1 MRQERL
7 STVAQLHRHAKH
19 LAALPVSVHGNPDVI
34 RSPSDTLSK
43 ARHRIAQEPLW
54 VAVSFPFLPLEA
66 LGKTAQQQ
74 PMAVYAQRGQTHT
87 VITPNQLAQKSGI
100 RSGMTLTAAQVLSPA
115 LQAVPQDVS
124 AESDWL
130 AGLALLAS
138 RWTPTVSI
146 AEDNLLLE
154 ISGSTRLFGG
164 ANQLLGKIR
173 SGLAFETQSPCIS
186 AMPTAASALLC
197 VRNGKSLCITAKEGI
212 HAAIREL
219 PAKAVVAGAK
229 RQRTLKQYGI
239 STVGDLLRLPR
250 DGLARRLGPDLVNQ
264 LDRLLG
270 KQADP
275 QAAIAPPPVFQQD
288 SAFDPGI
295 ANTEQ
300 LMPFMEILLGK
311 LQTHLTRHHVLAEQL
326 EWHLLNDSN
335 GSVRIPVYLTH
346 PRGNALDLMKL
357 CRLAFEGF
365 QAQDLITHVS
375 LRVRRF
381 APLPSSSEDLFS
393 ILPRTATRETSLI
406 ERLQNRLGRQAVQ
419 GLGMQPDHRPEKAW
433 NRCAVGKAV
442 ALPHG
447 AQRPLWLFDTPR
459 SIQVSNRQLLLG
471 GQSLL
476 LQRQRE
482 RICSG
487 WWDSQS
493 VRRDYYHAKSGA
505 LSAWVFRDL
514 DSGIWQL
521 HGIF

>member
-1 MRQERL
+1 MHQERL
-7 STVAQLHRHAKH
+7 STVAQLHQNTKH
-19 LAALPVSVHGNPDVI
+19 QTAPPVPVRGNSDCN
-34 RSPSDTLSK
+34 RSPSDTLPK
-43 ARHRIAQEPLW
+43 ARRRVVQEPLW

-66 LGKTAQQQ
+66 LGKTTQQQ
-74 PMAVYAQRGQTHT
+74 PMAVYAQQGQTHT
-87 VITPNQLAQKSGI
+87 VITPNQPAQKSGV

-124 AESDWL
+124 AESEWL
-130 AGLALLAS
+130 ARLALLAS
-138 RWTPTVSI
+138 RWTPAVSI
-146 AEDNLLLE
+146 AGDDLLLE

-173 SGLAFETQSPCIS
+173 SRLTFETQSPCIS

-212 HAAIREL
+212 HAVIRKL

-229 RQRTLKQYGI
+229 QQRALKQYGI

-250 DGLARRLGPDLVNQ
+250 DGLARRLGPDLVHQ

-295 ANTEQ
+295 ANTGQ

-311 LQTHLTRHHVLAEQL
+311 LKAHLIQHHVLAEQL

-335 GSVRIPVYLTH
+335 LSVCIPVYLTH
-346 PRGNALDLMKL
+346 PRGNTLDLMKL

-365 QAQDLITHVS
+365 QTPDLITHLS

-381 APLPSSSEDLFS
+381 APLPSSSADLFS
-393 ILPRTATRETSLI
+393 ILPRTTDREISLI

-419 GLGMQPDHRPEKAW
+419 GIGMQPDHRPEKAW
-433 NRCAVGKAV
+433 SRCAVGKAV
-442 ALPHG
+442 ALSHG

-459 SIQVSNRQLLLG
+459 SIQMSNRQLLLG
-471 GQSLL
+471 SQSFL

-505 LSAWVFRDL
+505 LRAWVFRDL

>member
-1 MRQERL
+1 MHQERL
-7 STVAQLHRHAKH
+7 STVAQLHQNTKH
-19 LAALPVSVHGNPDVI
+19 QTAPPVPVRGNSDCN
-34 RSPSDTLSK
+34 RSPSDTLPK
-43 ARHRIAQEPLW
+43 ARRRVVQEPLW

-66 LGKTAQQQ
+66 LGKTTQQQ
-74 PMAVYAQRGQTHT
+74 PMAVYAQQGQTHT
-87 VITPNQLAQKSGI
+87 VITPNQPAQKSGV

-124 AESDWL
+124 AESEWL
-130 AGLALLAS
+130 ARLALLAS
-138 RWTPTVSI
+138 RWTPAVSI
-146 AEDNLLLE
+146 AGDDLLLE

-164 ANQLLGKIR
+164 AKQLLGKIR

-212 HAAIREL
+212 HAVIRKL

-229 RQRTLKQYGI
+229 QQRALKQYGI

-250 DGLARRLGPDLVNQ
+250 DGLARRLGPDLVHQ

-295 ANTEQ
+295 ANTGQ

-311 LQTHLTRHHVLAEQL
+311 LKAHLIQHHVLAEQL

-335 GSVRIPVYLTH
+335 LSVCIPVYLTH
-346 PRGNALDLMKL
+346 PRGNTLDLMKL

-365 QAQDLITHVS
+365 QTPDLITHLS

-381 APLPSSSEDLFS
+381 APLPSSSADLFS
-393 ILPRTATRETSLI
+393 ILPRTADREISLI

-419 GLGMQPDHRPEKAW
+419 GIGMQPDHRPEKAW
-433 NRCAVGKAV
+433 SRCAVGKAV
-442 ALPHG
+442 ALSHG

-459 SIQVSNRQLLLG
+459 SIQMSNRQLLLG
-471 GQSLL
+471 SQSFL

-505 LSAWVFRDL
+505 LRAWVFRDL